1 RYKMKTVKEIEGKK
15 SVQLIKEVVRVKQTV
30 VERPVEYNTMI
41 TSTTIA
47 KQIGI
52 DEIGDEA
59 QEVLLLVALNTK
71 NKINAIHKVF
81 SGSLDSSIAHPREI
95 FRSALLNNAARI
107 LIYHNHPSGN
117 TDPSIEDYE
126 LTDRFFA
133 AGELLGIEV
142 LDHIIVAGNDAISFR
157 ENTL

>member
-1 RYKMKTVKEIEGKK
+1 MKTVREIEKNK
-15 SVQLIKEVVRVKQTV
+15 SVQLIKEVVRVKQIV
-30 VERPVEYNTMI
+30 VERPVEYNTRI
-41 TSTTIA
+41 TCTAIA

-59 QEVLLLVALNTK
+59 QEVLLLIALNTK
-71 NKINAIHKVF
+71 NEINAIHKVF
-81 SGSLDSSIAHPREI
+81 SGSLNSSIAHPREI

>member
-1 RYKMKTVKEIEGKK
+1 MKTVKEIEGKK

-81 SGSLDSSIAHPREI
+81 HIEMMNKERE
-95 FRSALLNNAARI
+95 SQ
-107 LIYHNHPSGN
+107 
-117 TDPSIEDYE
+117 
-126 LTDRFFA
+126 
-133 AGELLGIEV
+133 
-142 LDHIIVAGNDAISFR
+142 
-157 ENTL
+157 

>member
-1 RYKMKTVKEIEGKK
+1 MKTVKEIEGKK
-15 SVQLIKEVVRVKQTV
+15 SVQLIKEVVRVKQIV

-71 NKINAIHKVF
+71 TKLMLLIKCLV
-81 SGSLDSSIAHPREI
+81 AH
-95 FRSALLNNAARI
+95 
-107 LIYHNHPSGN
+107 
-117 TDPSIEDYE
+117 
-126 LTDRFFA
+126 
-133 AGELLGIEV
+133 
-142 LDHIIVAGNDAISFR
+142 
-157 ENTL
+157 